1 MEITELEAIP
11 IEVPLRSKEE
21 PNGIAPYQTG
31 TRVSAGR
38 TTVKSVTTAQRTIV
52 RLHTDTGTT
61 GYGEMITVFDP
72 ASTVSVIENEL
83 QPQVVGTSV
92 ADVESL
98 TGDPSVYYVDW
109 RPFVGA
115 VEMAAYDALGKEVGV
130 PLSTLVGGTYRDIV
144 ECSYCYGIATEDEA
158 REAISRA
165 HEQGF
170 TAIKT
175 KVGGGRPVSDDVE
188 RIAAM
193 HDEVDGAVDIRTD
206 AVTSWHVE
214 DVLEFATELERRGV
228 SLQYIEQPLPTGNVG
243 AFRSLRERLRTPL
256 AIKEDLFQPRT
267 FLQFVSRDAVD
278 IGVVDLV
285 PAGGITAVKKLAGVA
300 ASADVSLAHHCGYD
314 LGIKTAAILHLA
326 ASTPEL
332 SLPVDTVYYTFDD
345 RIIKEPFEFDD
356 GSLAVPEGPGLGV
369 EVDEEALDELAVV

>member
-21 PNGIAPYQTG
+21 PNGIAPYRTG
-31 TRVSAGR
+31 TRISAGR

-61 GYGEMITVFDP
+61 GHGEMITVFDP

-98 TGDPSVYYVDW
+98 TGDPSVYYMDW
-109 RPFVGA
+109 RPFVAA
-115 VEMAAYDALGKEVGV
+115 VEMAAYDALGKELGV
-130 PLSTLVGGTYRDIV
+130 SLSTLVGGTYRDTV
-144 ECSYCYGIATEDEA
+144 ECSYCYGIATENEA
-158 REAISRA
+158 REAISSA

-170 TAIKT
+170 IAIKT
-175 KVGGGRPVSDDVE
+175 KVGGGRPISHDVE

-193 HDEVDGAVDIRTD
+193 HDEVDGAVDIRAD

-228 SLQYIEQPLPTGNVG
+228 PLQYIEQPLPTDNMG

-256 AIKEDLFQPRT
+256 AIKEDLFQPRS
-267 FLQFVSRDAVD
+267 FLQFVSTDAVD
-278 IGVVDLV
+278 VGVVDLV

-332 SLPVDTVYYTFDD
+332 SLPVDTVYYAFDD
-345 RIIKEPFEFDD
+345 RIVEEPFEFDD